1 MYGEWKVRKQALE
14 VVNVPTIAHPNKKSP
29 GIVLNR
35 VYDYS

>member
-1 MYGEWKVRKQALE
+1 MCGKWKVGKQALE
-14 VVNVPTIAHPNKKSP
+14 VVNVPMIAHTNKKSP